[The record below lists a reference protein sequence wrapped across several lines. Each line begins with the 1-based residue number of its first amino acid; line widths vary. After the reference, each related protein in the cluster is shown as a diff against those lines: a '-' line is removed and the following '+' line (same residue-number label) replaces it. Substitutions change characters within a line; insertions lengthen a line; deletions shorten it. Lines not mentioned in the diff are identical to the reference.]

1 MSASVQIIGLD
12 WGTSSLRAYLYAT
25 DGKVAATRQQPWGI
39 RHLPEGGFSAALR
52 AITAGWPPCT
62 IVAAGM
68 VGSRQGWLEV
78 PYVKVPADAAAI
90 AKGMLRIDAHA
101 HSDMWI
107 APGLLQDSPAN
118 VMRGEETQIIG
129 ALAQQP
135 KHQSNVRFVLP
146 GTHSKWA
153 TVSDGRITAFDT
165 VMTGEIYALLMKHS
179 ILGAGVSVEEQ
190 QSVPNDAFLRGL
202 HSAKESAAAG
212 AFSRLFSTRALLLAN
227 QLAPN
232 DVSEFLSGLLIG
244 EEFRIALVRDGG
256 NSGVPLCL
264 IGDASLCD
272 RYVVAATHFGYAP
285 PVVIGDAAAQGLWQ
299 LAATAGLLVQS
310 TTYDFSGTDL

>member
-1 MSASVQIIGLD
+1 MSASVQITGLD

-135 KHQSNVRFVLP
+135 KHQANVRFVLP

>member
-68 VGSRQGWLEV
+68 AGSRQGWLEV

-107 APGLLQDSPAN
+107 A
-118 VMRGEETQIIG
+118 QI
-129 ALAQQP
+129 
-135 KHQSNVRFVLP
+135 
-146 GTHSKWA
+146 
-153 TVSDGRITAFDT
+153 GRAH
-165 VMTGEIYALLMKHS
+165 V
-179 ILGAGVSVEEQ
+179 
-190 QSVPNDAFLRGL
+190 
-202 HSAKESAAAG
+202 
-212 AFSRLFSTRALLLAN
+212 
-227 QLAPN
+227 
-232 DVSEFLSGLLIG
+232 
-244 EEFRIALVRDGG
+244 
-256 NSGVPLCL
+256 
-264 IGDASLCD
+264 
-272 RYVVAATHFGYAP
+272 
-285 PVVIGDAAAQGLWQ
+285 
-299 LAATAGLLVQS
+299 
-310 TTYDFSGTDL
+310 